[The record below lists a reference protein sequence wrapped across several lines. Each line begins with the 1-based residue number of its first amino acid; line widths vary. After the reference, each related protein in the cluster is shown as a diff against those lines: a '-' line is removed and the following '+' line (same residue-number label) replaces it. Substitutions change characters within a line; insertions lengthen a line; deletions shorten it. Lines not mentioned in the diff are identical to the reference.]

1 MSTPTGRRAK
11 PSARDSLGEQGG
23 DVGGDEH
30 LAAPVADDEGGAA
43 AAEGDEGVRGGAGD
57 TGDGEGAAE
66 VAGGAED
73 GGGQAV
79 GLVALDEMGDDL
91 GVGLGAKAVALGGQ
105 GFAELPIIL
114 DDAVVDDGQLGLTV
128 EVRMRVGI

>member
-1 MSTPTGRRAK
+1 LALVEDEDLAGLA
-11 PSARDSLGEQGG
+11 EQGG

-30 LAAPVADDEGGAA
+30 LAAPGADDEGGAA
-43 AAEGDEGVRGGAGD
+43 AVAEGDEGVRGGAGD
-57 TGDGEGAAE
+57 TGNGEGAAE

-91 GVGLGAKAVALGGQ
+91 GVGLGAKPVALGSQ

-114 DDAVVDDGQLGLTV
+114 D
-128 EVRMRVGI
+128 

>member
-1 MSTPTGRRAK
+1 
-11 PSARDSLGEQGG
+11 QGG

-57 TGDGEGAAE
+57 TGNGEGAAE
-66 VAGGAED
+66 VAGGE
-73 GGGQAV
+73 AV

-105 GFAELPIIL
+105 RFAQLPIIL
-114 DDAVVDDGQLGLTV
+114 DDAVVDDG
-128 EVRMRVGI
+128 E